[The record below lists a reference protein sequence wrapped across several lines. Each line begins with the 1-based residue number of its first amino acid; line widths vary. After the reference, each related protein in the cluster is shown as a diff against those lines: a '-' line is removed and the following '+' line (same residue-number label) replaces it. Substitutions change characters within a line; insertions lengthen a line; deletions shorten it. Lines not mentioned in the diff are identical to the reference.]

1 MASFNTAERFG
12 ILLRSTPRVLTLEHT
27 CAGKL
32 TQEVEFS
39 RVARSTAGAEA
50 SAHRHEKVDRK
61 SSASNW
67 AKSASKHS
75 GRS

>member
-1 MASFNTAERFG
+1 MAHSLQPRGSG
-12 ILLRSTPRVLTLEHT
+12 ILPRSTSRVLTLEHT
-27 CAGKL
+27 CAEKL
-32 TQEVEFS
+32 TQDVEFS

-50 SAHRHEKVDRK
+50 SAQRHEKGDRE

-67 AKSASKHS
+67 AKGASKHS

>member
-1 MASFNTAERFG
+1 MQTRASG
-12 ILLRSTPRVLTLEHT
+12 IPLRSTSHVLTLEHS

-32 TQEVEFS
+32 TQDVEFS

-50 SAHRHEKVDRK
+50 SAQRHEKVDRE